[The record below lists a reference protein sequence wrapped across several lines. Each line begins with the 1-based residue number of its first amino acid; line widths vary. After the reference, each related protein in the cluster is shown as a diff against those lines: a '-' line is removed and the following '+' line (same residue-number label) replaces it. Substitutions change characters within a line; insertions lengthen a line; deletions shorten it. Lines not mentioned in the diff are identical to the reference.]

1 MQTSPQGAEAGA
13 GWQAVSKETE
23 AGTGMERA
31 RDDGSNIIGW
41 TDVGTEARTRM
52 ERASYDGAR
61 KIVWTD
67 VGAGGRG
74 WASSAV
80 EGTKVICAQA
90 SLQRQGDCGDTVI
103 HSGGVTLITP

>member
-31 RDDGSNIIGW
+31 RDDGSNIIGC

-80 EGTKVICAQA
+80 EGTKVICGQA
-90 SLQRQGDCGDTVI
+90 SLQRQGDCGDTGL
-103 HSGGVTLITP
+103 HSGGVTLITL